1 MRSLDE
7 IIVHCSATK
16 AGRNVGAKEIDRWHK
31 ARGFKCIGY
40 HFVVKL
46 DGTIEAGRSISE
58 IGAHC
63 KGKNSHSIGIVY
75 VGGIDENGKPA
86 DTRTNVQKV
95 ALRALLQTLCILYP
109 SIIKIAGHRNYAAKA
124 CPCFDASFEYMD
136 ITKPRR

>member
-1 MRSLDE
+1 MRSIDE

-16 AGRNVGAKEIDRWHK
+16 AGRNVDAMEIDRWHK

-46 DGTIEAGRSISE
+46 DGKIEAGRSISE

-63 KGKNSHSIGIVY
+63 KGKNSHSIGVVY
-75 VGGIDENGKPA
+75 VGGLDESGKPT
-86 DTRTNVQKV
+86 DTRTDAQKV

-109 SIIKIAGHRNYAAKA
+109 SIVKISGHRNYATKA
-124 CPCFDASFEYMD
+124 CPCFDAAFEYRN
-136 ITKPRR
+136 IAKPR